1 MPPYTLK
8 YMAEAG
14 YIMGLPTIGEVANH
28 MGSHYDAYFLI
39 ENFAEEWQD
48 FEAVFKG
55 HEDDS
60 IFKFLTDEDKK
71 RMDDELEETL
81 NRPPPALDDMEEL
94 T

>member
-14 YIMGLPTIGEVANH
+14 YIMGLATIGEVANH

-39 ENFAEEWQD
+39 EDFAAQWQE
-48 FEAVFKG
+48 FERVYKG

-60 IFKFLTDEDKK
+60 IFKYLTDADKA
-71 RMDDELEETL
+71 RMDDELEEAMK
-81 NRPPPALDDMEEL
+81 NSPAADEFKDIE
-94 T
+94 